1 MSQAYEEGLVP
12 RSLEAAANLSAK
24 QFYGVKR
31 DSTGKA
37 ALCSAAG
44 ELCYGVL
51 QNVPT
56 SGQQAVVAIGGVT
69 RAIAGGVIQP
79 GATVKVNASGK
90 FVDASEAITDASGA
104 SATAALV
111 GSYACGI
118 HAGTTATADGDLFP
132 LEFIQL
138 GAIPTTAA

>member
-1 MSQAYEEGLVP
+1 MSQAYEEGIVP
-12 RSLEAAANLSAK
+12 RSAEAAADLSAK
-24 QFYGVKR
+24 QFYGVKI

-51 QNVPT
+51 QNEPT
-56 SGQQAVVAIGGVT
+56 AGKQASIAIGGIT
-69 RAIAGGVIQP
+69 FAKAGGVIQP
-79 GATVKVNASGK
+79 GATVKVHSDGK
-90 FVDASEAITDASGA
+90 FRDAAEAITDASGA

-111 GSYACGI
+111 GSFACGI
-118 HAGTTATADGDLFP
+118 CRATAATADGDLFP